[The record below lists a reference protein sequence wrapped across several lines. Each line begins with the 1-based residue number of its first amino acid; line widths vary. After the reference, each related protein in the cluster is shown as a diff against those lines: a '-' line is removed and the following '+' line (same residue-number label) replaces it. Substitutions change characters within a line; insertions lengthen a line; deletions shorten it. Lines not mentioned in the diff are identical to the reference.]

1 MDSAEFN
8 KIEKFVLA
16 QIFQIFSDIFDSTQI
31 LNNNSRLIKSQLCLV
46 LIAAD
51 SFSRFY
57 IVLTDEN
64 YNINNEKSNNETRF
78 RSWLDKFV
86 LNNTKKIAIII

>member
-16 QIFQIFSDIFDSTQI
+16 QVFQIFFDIFDSTQI

-57 IVLTDEN
+57 IVLTDKN